1 MSATPNPP
9 QPAIGRRLVFLGI
22 CLFGYVLLMAGWWLA
37 NKSGPVGPKTPV
49 TILVVPF
56 ANAAAPDP
64 AGRQVALHLAP
75 DLIAALLKTQGL
87 RVLAGGERPPSS
99 EQEARD
105 LGKKMQANAVL
116 TGSVSKSGDRLR
128 IEAQLV
134 DSATGYH
141 VWAHIYQHERGDAPA
156 IAEVIAKGVVGALQ
170 GKRE

>member
-9 QPAIGRRLVFLGI
+9 QPAFGRRLVFLGI

-37 NKSGPVGPKTPV
+37 NKSGPAGPQTPV

-56 ANAAAPDP
+56 ASAPDDAGARP
-64 AGRQVALHLAP
+64 AALHLAP

-105 LGKKMQANAVL
+105 LGKKMKANAVL
-116 TGSVSKSGDRLR
+116 TGSVSKAGDGLR

-141 VWAHIYQHERGDAPA
+141 VWSHTYEHAMGPA
-156 IAEVIAKGVVGALQ
+156 AGIAEIIAKGVVGALQ